1 MNSAE
6 QALQGKWSLQERI
19 PKLVLSNALTKWQM
33 KFIVDKRAAMHMGGK
48 THSVMVSELAINSKI
63 SFLSGF
69 IGLSIIL
76 SIQQQS
82 KTNQTKTP
90 ARMGV
95 ITRKR
100 LENKTESI
108 AVQLYKS
115 VVCPHFKHFIQF

>member
-1 MNSAE
+1 M
-6 QALQGKWSLQERI
+6 QEWI
-19 PKLVLSNALTKWQM
+19 PKLILSNTLTKWQM
-33 KFIVDKRAAMHMGGK
+33 KFIVDKCAVMHMGGK
-48 THSVMVSELAINSKI
+48 THSVMVSEPAINSKI
-63 SFLSGF
+63 SFLGGF

-82 KTNQTKTP
+82 KTKQTKTP

-108 AVQLYKS
+108 AMQLYRS
-115 VVCPHFKHFIQF
+115 LVCSHFKHFVQF